1 MSTWTSRRWAGAA
14 ALILALSGCEGEGTG
29 EGFSLLPQQARNN
42 ALTSAE
48 IVPGTVVAQGPRGFC
63 LDKRRLEAS
72 RSGGFALLA
81 SCAALGKPSPQPA
94 APNALMT
101 IQALPQQSGGSVDAE
116 GLAEA
121 FAAYGPI
128 SRESR
133 DGLSLVQLER
143 GGDEVITNGDM
154 KHWRAALTV
163 NGYQVGLTLYSEKG
177 GVAATT
183 EGKALIRAFAKRV
196 VAASASG
203 SQASGE

>member
-1 MSTWTSRRWAGAA
+1 M
-14 ALILALSGCEGEGTG
+14 LALSGCEGDGTG
-29 EGFSLLPQQARNN
+29 EGFSLLQQARNN

-48 IVPGTVVAQGPRGFC
+48 IVPGAVVAQGPRGFC
-63 LDKRRLEAS
+63 LDQRRLEAS

-81 SCAALGKPSPQPA
+81 SCAALGKPGQQPS

-101 IQALPQQSGGSVDAE
+101 IQALPEQSGGSVGAD

-121 FAAYGPI
+121 FAAYRPI
-128 SRESR
+128 SRETR

-143 GGDEVITNGDM
+143 GGDEVITNGDT
-154 KHWRAALTV
+154 KHWRAALNV
-163 NGYQVGLTLYSEKG
+163 NGYQVGLTLYSENG

-196 VAASASG
+196 IAASPSG
-203 SQASGE
+203 DVVSGE

>member
-14 ALILALSGCEGEGTG
+14 ALVLALSGCEGEGTG
-29 EGFSLLPQQARNN
+29 GGFSLLQQGRNN

-48 IVPGTVVAQGPRGFC
+48 IVPGAVVAQGPNGFC
-63 LDKRRLEAS
+63 LDKRRLEAA

-81 SCAALGKPSPQPA
+81 SCAALGKPGPQPS

-101 IQALPQQSGGSVDAE
+101 IQALPQQSGDAIDAD

-121 FAAYGPI
+121 FAAYRPI
-128 SRESR
+128 RREAT
-133 DGLSLVQLER
+133 GELSLVQLDR
-143 GGDEVITNGDM
+143 GGDAVITNGDT
-154 KHWRAALTV
+154 KHWRAALRL

-183 EGKALIRAFAKRV
+183 EGKALIRAFAKAV
-196 VAASASG
+196 VAASQSG
-203 SQASGE
+203 RTASGE